1 MDDIVSSTTNQSQ
14 QQADTP
20 PIQAVFSSCPER
32 ASSTDKATSE
42 VPFKVNEIICLENDS
57 KYLYGEV
64 IQLLHDRGLCW
75 FRPMCLVVYD
85 RSAGDRPS
93 PIIEP
98 TQLIDLQSGSDLLW
112 PITLF
117 RPALDTEVVSLLPL
131 LSDRYSVADKFPN
144 KQYLNRFIQQVWQ
157 DNRDKF

>member
-1 MDDIVSSTTNQSQ
+1 MDDIVSSTKNQSQ
-14 QQADTP
+14 QTDPLA
-20 PIQAVFSSCPER
+20 IQAVLNGCPTQ
-32 ASSTDKATSE
+32 ASSIDRVISE
-42 VPFKVNEIICLENDS
+42 IPFKVNEIICLENHS
-57 KYLYGEV
+57 RYLYGEV
-64 IQLLHDRGLCW
+64 IQLLPNRGLCW
-75 FRPMCLVVYD
+75 FRPMCLVVFKE
-85 RSAGDRPS
+85 SGDRPS

-131 LSDRYSVADKFPN
+131 LGDRYSPSVNTPN
-144 KQYLNRFIQQVWQ
+144 KQYLNRFIQQVWR

>member
-1 MDDIVSSTTNQSQ
+1 MDDTVSSTTNQSQ
-14 QQADTP
+14 QTDSA
-20 PIQAVFSSCPER
+20 PIAVFSNCSTR
-32 ASSTDKATSE
+32 ASSTDRATSD
-42 VPFKVNEIICLENDS
+42 VPFKVNEIICLENDCR
-57 KYLYGEV
+57 YLYGEV
-64 IQLLHDRGLCW
+64 IQLLPSRGLCW
-75 FRPMCLVVYD
+75 FRPMCLVV
-85 RSAGDRPS
+85 SQGSGDRPS

-131 LSDRYSVADKFPN
+131 LGDRYSPSVNTSN
-144 KQYLNRFIQQVWQ
+144 KQDLNRFIQQVWQ